1 MVNPASA
8 GDGARPGPLVYLDHA
23 ATTPMLPEA
32 VAAMTEELAHTG
44 NPSSLHNAGRRA
56 RRVVEESREQIAQAF
71 GARPSEVVF
80 TSGGTEADNLAVKG
94 MYWARQAGPD
104 GSAAGV
110 APGLRRRRI
119 LATAIEHHAVLD
131 SVEWL
136 GEHEGALVEWLPVDS
151 AGLLSPEVLRA
162 AIDRDP
168 GTVALV
174 SVMWANNE
182 VGAIQPVTGLA
193 AVAAEYGIPFHS
205 DAVQAAGQ
213 LRVSLAASGATALTI
228 TGHKIGGPVGAGALL
243 LARGGDDP
251 VPVLHGGG
259 QERDVRSGTLDTAAI
274 RAFAVAVE
282 VATADRD
289 AHAARLG
296 SLRDRLVDRVRAAVP
311 DAIFNGPP
319 PGALRLPGNAH
330 FSFPGC
336 EGDALLMLLDA
347 KGISCSTGS
356 ACTAGVAQPSH
367 VLLAMGADH
376 ARARGSLRFTLG
388 RSSSVADVDAL
399 GAVIGE
405 VVERARRAAR
415 QAAAQAPDTAQ
426 AAASSDG
433 HADGRPVGLA
443 AGQAA
448 AP

>member
-8 GDGARPGPLVYLDHA
+8 DAGARNGTLVYLDHA

-32 VAAMTEELAHTG
+32 LAAMTEELAHIG

-94 MYWARQAGPD
+94 MYWARQAGSGARP
-104 GSAAGV
+104 
-110 APGLRRRRI
+110 RRRV
-119 LATAIEHHAVLD
+119 LATAIEHHAVMD
-131 SVEWL
+131 SVQWL
-136 GEHEGALVEWLPVDS
+136 GEHEGASVDWLPVDS
-151 AGLLSPEVLRA
+151 AGYLSPAALRE
-162 AIDRDP
+162 AIERDP
-168 GTVALV
+168 AGVALI

-182 VGAIQPVTGLA
+182 VGTIQPIAELA

-213 LRVSLAASGATALTI
+213 LPVSLAASGATALTV
-228 TGHKIGGPVGAGALL
+228 TGHKLGGPVGAGALL
-243 LARGGDDP
+243 LARAADDP

-259 QERDVRSGTLDTAAI
+259 QERDVRSGTLDAAAI

-282 VATADRD
+282 RTVADREE
-289 AHAARLG
+289 HAARLG
-296 SLRDRLVDRVRAAVP
+296 SLRGLLIDRVRAVVP

-347 KGISCSTGS
+347 KGIACSTGS
-356 ACTAGVAQPSH
+356 ACTAGVAEPSH
-367 VLLAMGADH
+367 VLLAMGADRG
-376 ARARGSLRFTLG
+376 RARGSLRFSFG
-388 RSSSVADVDAL
+388 RTSSPSDVDAL
-399 GAVIGE
+399 GAVIAE
-405 VVERARRAAR
+405 VVERARRAGR
-415 QAAAQAPDTAQ
+415 QATAQ
-426 AAASSDG
+426 ASGTAA
-433 HADGRPVGLA
+433 R
-443 AGQAA
+443 
-448 AP
+448 